1 MVHSVLTFTLAIV
14 SFLVFAAREVSFCL
28 KMAKSTGRSQIWDVR
43 HIKNVKG
50 DLFVPCD
57 KKDKDAK
64 QINPNVLVAC
74 TENIRLVPFNI
85 GTDEVLEAARDIKPA
100 TTTGLLAAYDTVN
113 RDGDLMV
120 TSDALLKK
128 QN

>member
-1 MVHSVLTFTLAIV
+1 M
-14 SFLVFAAREVSFCL
+14 
-28 KMAKSTGRSQIWDVR
+28 
-43 HIKNVKG
+43 
-50 DLFVPCD
+50 FVPCD
-57 KKDKDAK
+57 KKDKDGK
-64 QINPNVLVAC
+64 QLNPNRLLAC
-74 TENIRLVPFNI
+74 SENIRLVPFNI